1 MLQIHKA
8 ARNSGFFV
16 AQNCKCRLYT
26 KNEIYRRGY
35 TSYSDSFIQFVCMF
49 YTIPAIYEIVQAVML
64 LGSTYLTRIVWHVFI
79 VFIERSYAGTV
90 YNTQGERPKVPH
102 VLHHLIGELTSMAF
116 KHHMTI

>member
-1 MLQIHKA
+1 MRYIAVDIPHILIILFNLLVCSIQ
-8 ARNSGFFV
+8 
-16 AQNCKCRLYT
+16 
-26 KNEIYRRGY
+26 YRQSMKR
-35 TSYSDSFIQFVCMF
+35 TSSFDIR
-49 YTIPAIYEIVQAVML
+49 
-64 LGSTYLTRIVWHVFI
+64 STYLTRIVWHVFI

>member
-1 MLQIHKA
+1 MQKMRYIAVDIPHILIVLF
-8 ARNSGFFV
+8 N
-16 AQNCKCRLYT
+16 L
-26 KNEIYRRGY
+26 
-35 TSYSDSFIQFVCMF
+35 FVCSIQYRQSMKSYKQF
-49 YTIPAIYEIVQAVML
+49 ML
-64 LGSTYLTRIVWHVFI
+64 LVSTYLTRIVWHVFI